1 MMPTD
6 DSRYVGMRRRE
17 PTPGRIGPH
26 IGRIRITPLRATFG
40 IALCGAL
47 IVQIYGFTVRD
58 ATQMPF
64 LTAAEVING
73 AVFVALALAGA
84 YAAYRQAV
92 GGRAG
97 QALLYALLGGV
108 AALVAAGS
116 FAAAVI
122 LALVSHQ

>member
-1 MMPTD
+1 M
-6 DSRYVGMRRRE
+6 
-17 PTPGRIGPH
+17 GPF
-26 IGRIRITPLRATFG
+26 RITPIRATLG

-47 IVQIYGFTVRD
+47 IVQIYGLTVRD
-58 ATQMPF
+58 STQMPV

-73 AVFVALALAGA
+73 AVFVALALGGA

>member
-1 MMPTD
+1 MNPTD
-6 DSRYVGMRRRE
+6 DGRYVGLRRRE
-17 PTPGRIGPH
+17 PAPERIGPH
-26 IGRIRITPLRATFG
+26 MGPFRITPIRATLG

-47 IVQIYGFTVRD
+47 IVQIYGLTVRD
-58 ATQMPF
+58 STQMPV

-73 AVFVALALAGA
+73 AVFVALAIAGA
-84 YAAYRQAV
+84 YAAYRQGT
-92 GGRAG
+92 GGRAR

>member
-6 DSRYVGMRRRE
+6 DGRYVGMRRRE
-17 PTPGRIGPH
+17 PAPERIGPH
-26 IGRIRITPLRATFG
+26 VGRIRITPLRATLG

-47 IVQIYGFTVRD
+47 IVQIYGLTVRD
-58 ATQMPF
+58 STQMPV

-73 AVFVALALAGA
+73 VVFVALALVGA
-84 YAAYRQAV
+84 YAAYRQGT

>member
-1 MMPTD
+1 MTPTD
-6 DSRYVGMRRRE
+6 DGRYVGMRRRE
-17 PTPGRIGPH
+17 PAPKRIGPYL
-26 IGRIRITPLRATFG
+26 GPFRITPIRATLG

-47 IVQIYGFTVRD
+47 AVQVYGLIVRD
-58 ATQMPF
+58 STQMPV

-73 AVFVALALAGA
+73 VVFVALALAGA
-84 YAAYRQAV
+84 YAAYRQAA
-92 GGRAG
+92 GGLAG
-97 QALLYALLGGV
+97 RALLYALLGGV